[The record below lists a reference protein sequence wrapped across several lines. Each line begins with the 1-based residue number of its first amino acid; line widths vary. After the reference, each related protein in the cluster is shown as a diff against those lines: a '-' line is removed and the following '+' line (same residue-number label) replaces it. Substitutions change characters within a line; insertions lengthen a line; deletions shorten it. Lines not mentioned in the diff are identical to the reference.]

1 MIRGIFVFFV
11 AVVANYTYDAWG
23 RLLSVKNASGATISD
38 ASHIANV
45 NPIRYRGYF
54 YDTETKL
61 YYCNS
66 RYYDPQVKRFINAD
80 VLLSTATGF
89 LGYNM
94 FAYCGNNPVVYGD
107 QSGKA
112 YARESGV
119 LGPSGD
125 WGGEAKDPITKHIL
139 DLEWKQYVIWNL
151 YTHTTHNPKPIF
163 SPESNSEFYID
174 LSDFWMDSKAIEH
187 EKEDF
192 IEDFVAD
199 LGTTDS
205 DDLFEEVIYGIKQ
218 VGGASGEIL
227 LGIAIVV
234 SLGHSKLNGVVS
246 IWDGLVRLS
255 DAVFE
260 MIKKDG

>member
-1 MIRGIFVFFV
+1 MTRGILCFSD
-11 AVVANYTYDAWG
+11 YG
-23 RLLSVKNASGATISD
+23 CED

-80 VLLSTATGF
+80 VYVSTGQGF
-89 LGYNM
+89 NGFNM
-94 FAYCGNNPVVYGD
+94 FAYCGNNPVVHGD

-125 WGGEAKDPITKHIL
+125 WGGEAKDPMTKHRL

-151 YTHTTHNPKPIF
+151 YTHTTHNPKTIF
-163 SPESNSEFYID
+163 SPESSSEIYID
-174 LSDFWMDSKAIEH
+174 LSDFWLDSKAIEH

-192 IEDFVAD
+192 IKDFVAAS
-199 LGTTDS
+199 GTTDS
-205 DDLFEEVIYGIKQ
+205 DDDDLFEEVMYGIIQ
-218 VGGASGEIL
+218 AGGASGEIL
-227 LGIAIVV
+227 LGIGMVAV
-234 SLGHSKLNGVVS
+234 GPGYSKLGGVAAIWNG
-246 IWDGLVRLS
+246 LTRLA

>member
-1 MIRGIFVFFV
+1 
-11 AVVANYTYDAWG
+11 
-23 RLLSVKNASGATISD
+23 
-38 ASHIANV
+38 
-45 NPIRYRGYF
+45 
-54 YDTETKL
+54 
-61 YYCNS
+61 
-66 RYYDPQVKRFINAD
+66 
-80 VLLSTATGF
+80 
-89 LGYNM
+89 M

-174 LSDFWMDSKAIEH
+174 LSDFCMDSKAIEH

-192 IEDFVAD
+192 IEDFVAVP
-199 LGTTDS
+199 GTTDS
-205 DDLFEEVIYGIKQ
+205 DESEKMLIYGFIGIGKGF
-218 VGGASGEIL
+218 VDVVYGG
-227 LGIAIVV
+227 V
-234 SLGHSKLNGVVS
+234 
-246 IWDGLVRLS
+246 LVAFVPS
-255 DAVFE
+255 S
-260 MIKKDG
+260 IKKATGVYKVFNGIYNVANTIYTLFTKEEW